1 MAIPRRK
8 KHWATDRLKIIL
20 IITSQLIGAG
30 LFARGFFPAYKPP
43 TGYGSPP
50 TTSIGKAP
58 FDRLVFV
65 LIDALRSDFMFGV
78 DSKMNFSQ
86 SLVRT
91 GKALPYTALAQAP
104 TVTLPR
110 LKAMTTG
117 TNPQFLDAVLNIAD
131 STDQE
136 EGAILERS
144 DSWLRQLLFA
154 SQETSSTRPLVS
166 QRRALF
172 YGDDTWLRLFPRSW
186 FTEIDGVSSFYV
198 SDTEIVDYNVT
209 RHLDRV
215 FPEKGD
221 PQDWDIAILHYLG
234 LDHVGHLGGSKSVLM
249 APKQEQLDLAIHRV
263 FDGITKQDL
272 KSGQNTLLL
281 VAGDHGMTDAGNHG
295 GSSQEELSTALLLAS
310 PSFNHVGLVDGQQI
324 EPERIQQVDIVPTLS
339 ILFGTGIPPAS
350 IGVAI
355 QSILDLSFDDVPKI
369 EAALRNHALQLA
381 TLVQQLLGGF
391 SNVKVFLNLHATE
404 QEDEDLGAFIERMDV
419 DRIKIILH
427 KCQEYLLTR
436 FSGYHLP
443 TMIIGLMFLTIAA
456 GWFSVEGFRSHGW
469 RSLTNQEILV
479 MLLAVL
485 QIASFGSTSFI
496 EEEHEAW
503 FFLGA
508 SSLSILAFSAPR
520 PRKYQYL
527 LVVIL
532 IRVLR
537 GWSHNGQKAS
547 VDNSVS
553 SFINGES
560 WLCHLI
566 DPFGIYY
573 LVTNQLRRNGRSGY
587 DYSLIGKLS
596 IISAGILSLTP
607 MDRPFLYL
615 SKDFAN
621 VQSREARPQLLYG
634 LLSCGLVLSVRSK
647 ENFLGALRIG
657 ILILLRSVTK
667 KENYPVLWVSLMAG
681 DLCHT
686 LTSSSSSR
694 SSRRGQDVGEVDEDP
709 VVDQSVLSTWLRLV
723 FFKST
728 FFALG
733 GSNSLATVDLS
744 NAYNGLKSFSL
755 PIVTILTFLSNFSGP
770 LIVGLEGLIRPM
782 VGMRGEIKISG
793 CSCRTM
799 ILVRSAYFSLLF
811 LVISILST
819 HFSDHLFVFT
829 VFSPA
834 VLYAFVW
841 LFGFHT
847 ILSLF
852 EYTLSLL

>member
-503 FFLGA
+503 FSWAPLH
-508 SSLSILAFSAPR
+508 SLSSPSPLHGPGS
-520 PRKYQYL
+520 
-527 LVVIL
+527 
-532 IRVLR
+532 
-537 GWSHNGQKAS
+537 
-547 VDNSVS
+547 
-553 SFINGES
+553 IN
-560 WLCHLI
+560 I
-566 DPFGIYY
+566 
-573 LVTNQLRRNGRSGY
+573 
-587 DYSLIGKLS
+587 SL
-596 IISAGILSLTP
+596 
-607 MDRPFLYL
+607 
-615 SKDFAN
+615 
-621 VQSREARPQLLYG
+621 
-634 LLSCGLVLSVRSK
+634 
-647 ENFLGALRIG
+647 
-657 ILILLRSVTK
+657 
-667 KENYPVLWVSLMAG
+667 W
-681 DLCHT
+681 
-686 LTSSSSSR
+686 SSSSESC
-694 SSRRGQDVGEVDEDP
+694 G
-709 VVDQSVLSTWLRLV
+709 
-723 FFKST
+723 
-728 FFALG
+728 A
-733 GSNSLATVDLS
+733 
-744 NAYNGLKSFSL
+744 
-755 PIVTILTFLSNFSGP
+755 
-770 LIVGLEGLIRPM
+770 GLIMGRKQ
-782 VGMRGEIKISG
+782 V
-793 CSCRTM
+793 
-799 ILVRSAYFSLLF
+799 
-811 LVISILST
+811 SII
-819 HFSDHLFVFT
+819 VF
-829 VFSPA
+829 PA
-834 VLYAFVW
+834 
-841 LFGFHT
+841 
-847 ILSLF
+847 S
-852 EYTLSLL
+852 